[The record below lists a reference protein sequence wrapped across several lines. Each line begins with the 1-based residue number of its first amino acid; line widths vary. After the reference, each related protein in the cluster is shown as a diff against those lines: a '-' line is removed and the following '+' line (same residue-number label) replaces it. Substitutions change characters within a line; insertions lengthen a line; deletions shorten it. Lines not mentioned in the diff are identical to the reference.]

1 MAASVAGVA
10 AMGMQLSQS
19 IYALIT
25 TFYETERE
33 MSDIANDLSLL
44 AMVLSELE
52 GVLRQDSRVYRR
64 RMVKVVNEILESCQG
79 IFHGISE
86 YVPVV
91 PRPMRSSKRFQRRI
105 RFYFQ
110 RHRVRPLQAR
120 LESMKSTLNVV
131 LNVVHLARVTEGADH
146 FMSVLRD

>member
-10 AMGMQLSQS
+10 AMGVQLSQS

-25 TFYETERE
+25 AFYETERE
-33 MSDIANDLSLL
+33 MSNIANDLSLL

-64 RMVKVVNEILESCQG
+64 RMVKVVNEIVENCEG
-79 IFHGISE
+79 IFQGISE
-86 YVPVV
+86 YIPVV
-91 PRPMRSSKRFQRRI
+91 PPDMRSSRRFQRRI

-120 LESMKSTLNVV
+120 LESMKSTLHVV
-131 LNVVHLARVTEGADH
+131 LNVVHLARVTEGAEQ
-146 FMSVLRD
+146 FM

>member
-1 MAASVAGVA
+1 MDPLSVAASVAGVA

-64 RMVKVVNEILESCQG
+64 RMVKVVNEILENCQG

-86 YVPVV
+86 YVPPA

-120 LESMKSTLNVV
+120 LESLKSTLNVV
-131 LNVVHLARVTEGADH
+131 LNVVHLARVTEGVEY
-146 FMSVLRD
+146 FM

>member
-1 MAASVAGVA
+1 MDPLSVAASVAGVA
-10 AMGMQLSQS
+10 AMGVQLSQS

-33 MSDIANDLSLL
+33 MSTIANDLSLL

-64 RMVKVVNEILESCQG
+64 RMVKVVNEILENCEG
-79 IFHGISE
+79 IFQGISE
-86 YVPVV
+86 YIPVA
-91 PRPMRSSKRFQRRI
+91 PPDTRSSKRFQRRI

-131 LNVVHLARVTEGADH
+131 LNVVHLARVTEGAEY
-146 FMSVLRD
+146 FM

>member
-10 AMGMQLSQS
+10 AMGVQLSQS

-25 TFYETERE
+25 VFYETERE
-33 MSDIANDLSLL
+33 MSNIANDLSLL

-64 RMVKVVNEILESCQG
+64 RMVKVVNEILENCEGIFQG
-79 IFHGISE
+79 ISKYI
-86 YVPVV
+86 PVV
-91 PRPMRSSKRFQRRI
+91 PPDMRSSKRFQRRI
-105 RFYFQ
+105 RFFFQ

-131 LNVVHLARVTEGADH
+131 LNVVHLARVTEGAEY
-146 FMSVLRD
+146 FM

>member
-10 AMGMQLSQS
+10 AVGVQLSQS

-25 TFYETERE
+25 TFYEAERE
-33 MSDIANDLSLL
+33 MSIIANDLSLL

-64 RMVKVVNEILESCQG
+64 RMVKVVNEILENCEG
-79 IFHGISE
+79 IFQGISE
-86 YVPVV
+86 YIPVV
-91 PRPMRSSKRFQRRI
+91 PPDMRSSKRLQRRI

-131 LNVVHLARVTEGADH
+131 LNVVHLARVTEGAEY
-146 FMSVLRD
+146 FM